1 MIKRTLSDLK
11 VTMPG
16 DDGSGVGVL
25 SPRPSNRARQ
35 AARRFRR
42 IKGNS
47 IPGESKAER
56 RLRRRNGG

>member
-1 MIKRTLSDLK
+1 VIKRTLSDLK
-11 VTMPG
+11 ATVPG
-16 DDGSGVGVL
+16 EDGSGVL
-25 SPRPSNRARQ
+25 SPSALKRSRQ

-47 IPGESKAER
+47 LVGESKAER